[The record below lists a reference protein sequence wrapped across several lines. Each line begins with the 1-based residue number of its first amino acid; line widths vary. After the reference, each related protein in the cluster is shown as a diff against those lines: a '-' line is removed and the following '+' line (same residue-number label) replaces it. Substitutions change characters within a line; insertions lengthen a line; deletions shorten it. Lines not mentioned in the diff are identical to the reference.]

1 MPRGRLGTDDG
12 DRPPHA
18 RGPPHGCPV
27 SQRGTD
33 LAQENAEL
41 RKLLRQ
47 TTRAFDEQM
56 EELAA
61 EKELAQVTLASIG
74 DGVVTTDAEG
84 RVQYLNPVAEEL
96 TGWRRPEAAG
106 RPLGEIL
113 HLVAE
118 DGDERPLE
126 LPLADHLPPE
136 HRVYLTEPTLLVR
149 RDGQRCPV
157 ESSSA
162 PIRDRDGRAVGS
174 VIVFQDV
181 SDRRL
186 MALQLAHQASH
197 DPLTG
202 LLNRTAFD
210 GSLSRALAL
219 TRRQGQTHSLAY
231 LDLDQF
237 KVVNDTCG
245 HFAGDELLRQV
256 ADLLRARMREND
268 VVARLGGDEFAVL
281 LTATGLDEAR
291 GLVERIHAGI
301 CGLRFTWQ
309 QSTFAVGV
317 SIGLV
322 EVDRSFDNLA
332 DLLSA
337 ADHACYVAKEKGRQR
352 IQVYQPEEAEFVN
365 RHGEMQWVV
374 ELERTL
380 SEGRFRLFA
389 QPIRPLKAAA
399 AGDGGGDT
407 AGDDGGDDGGDDD
420 RLRFEVLLRIVD
432 EAGTIHAGSDFI
444 RAAERYGLMR
454 RLDRWVVTH
463 TLEVLASLPPEGRER
478 VALCAVNLSALSLGD
493 EEFLDFLDEA
503 VATGPLPP
511 DRLCFELTETTAVAN
526 LPQAQRLIDQLGR
539 RGCSFA
545 LDDFGSGMSSYGYL
559 RDLELDYLKI
569 AGHFVSDM
577 VTDRLDRAMVESIH
591 QVGHVMGLATVAE
604 YVSSQ
609 ATVRLL
615 REIGIDYGQGNWLA
629 APRPLPEL
637 LAAD

>member
-1 MPRGRLGTDDG
+1 MSREG
-12 DRPPHA
+12 D
-18 RGPPHGCPV
+18 
-27 SQRGTD
+27 S
-33 LAQENAEL
+33 LKLENAVL
-41 RKLLRQ
+41 RKLLTQ
-47 TTRAFDEQM
+47 TTRAYDEQM

-61 EKELAQVTLASIG
+61 EKELALVTLASIG

-96 TGWRRPEAAG
+96 TGWSRPEAAG
-106 RPLGEIL
+106 RPLEEVL
-113 HLVAE
+113 RLVTE
-118 DGDERPLE
+118 ESEERPLE
-126 LPLADHLPPE
+126 LSLADHLPPE

-162 PIRDRDGRAVGS
+162 PIRDHAGRAVGS

-202 LLNRTAFD
+202 LLNRSAFD
-210 GSLSRALAL
+210 GSLSRALAT
-219 TRRQGQTHSLAY
+219 TRREGETHALAY

-256 ADLLRARMREND
+256 ADLLRGRVRDND

-281 LTATGLDEAR
+281 LTATGLDDAHR
-291 GLVERIHAGI
+291 LVEEIHGDI
-301 CGLRFTWQ
+301 SDLRFTWQ
-309 QSTFAVGV
+309 QNTFAVGV

-322 EVDRSFDNLA
+322 EVDRSFNGLA

-337 ADHACYVAKEKGRQR
+337 ADHACYVAKEKGRHR
-352 IQVYQPEEAEFVN
+352 IQVYRPEEAEFVS

-380 SEGRFRLFA
+380 TEDRFRLYA
-389 QPIRPLKAAA
+389 QPIQPLAPMTPAAR
-399 AGDGGGDT
+399 DGGGD
-407 AGDDGGDDGGDDD
+407 G
-420 RLRFEVLLRIVD
+420 RLRFEVLLRVVD
-432 EAGTIHAGSDFI
+432 EDGLIHAGSDFI

-463 TLEVLASLPPEGRER
+463 TLERLASMPPARRDR
-478 VALCAVNLSALSLGD
+478 VAHCAVNLSALSLGD

-503 VATGPLPP
+503 VASGPLPP

-526 LPQAQRLIDQLGR
+526 LPQARRLMRQLGR

-569 AGHFVSDM
+569 AGHFISDM

-615 REIGIDYGQGNWLA
+615 QEIGIDYGQGNWLA

-637 LAAD
+637 LGSGGG